1 MKNYMI
7 LVLLFFTIVCFADH
21 ALAQEEHW
29 NQIDTDD
36 LTQVQIKDK
45 YYNLLKHNKA
55 ELDKTVK
62 ALQTPSQR
70 PPEAVFEEKY
80 LKGWKK
86 KIKANHRKP

>member
-1 MKNYMI
+1 MSLNDTYN
-7 LVLLFFTIVCFADH
+7 FTA
-21 ALAQEEHW
+21 A
-29 NQIDTDD
+29 
-36 LTQVQIKDK
+36 
-45 YYNLLKHNKA
+45 
-55 ELDKTVK
+55 K